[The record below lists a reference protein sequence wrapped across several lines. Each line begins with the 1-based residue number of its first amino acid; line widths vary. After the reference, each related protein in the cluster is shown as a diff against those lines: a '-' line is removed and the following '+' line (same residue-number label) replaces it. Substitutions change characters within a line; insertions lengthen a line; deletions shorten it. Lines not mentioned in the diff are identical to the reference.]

1 MTTTTKNK
9 SFNTKTLKTTI
20 FSNSQHK
27 NLKKLKLKTG
37 DISVVTINALGTK
50 NVGLAEISNGYTV
63 IVPKAKL
70 GETVKVQ
77 IEKISTKPKY
87 ATGKILE
94 VLKETK
100 TTVPVKVDDVLEVT
114 IEKQGPQGSG
124 LCLFNDKF
132 TIIILSKAKLV
143 KTGEKTKVKITRIK
157 EKYAFAKPLDDR
169 ASESSLAQGSKAL
182 EAHYGVS
189 SPKMSE
195 LHVASDIVKLGFTD
209 KNKNISSTTL
219 TIGSS
224 FNVTLPLNAKC
235 LGNYAVVKLKNS
247 LVFIKLGLGVRLGET
262 VRIKIVKTT
271 THLGSDGCSH
281 SAIAKITKLS
291 PISKKSKQLL
301 VKTDV
306 KKMIDSGMHYG
317 EKAIR
322 CHANMRKFLWIRK
335 KGKNQNRPLMKRG
348 RHVINVLKT
357 RTCLNKALQQLGKYA
372 AKGKTFLFVGTK
384 KPAASLIAR
393 TAMLSKTSYFVN
405 TRWLGGMLTNWKT
418 ILKSISQ
425 IRPILKEKQ
434 KMIQKVLEKRQ
445 KIKKRLLKK
454 VNLLRK
460 KSEKLLIKG
469 KQLLAKIKQDR
480 NILFTRSQAL
490 LAKKVEIVSKNE
502 QLIRKYS
509 ELKAHK
515 QKLLTQTNILQ
526 QKGSHLINQKA
537 NLIQQIERLKQKLEE
552 FKQLNLIGQEILKLK
567 KEMKNQGKTIWAVP
581 FENIATLSNSKETWL
596 IPNPSVQILNKMINA
611 MKLKYEKNLLTFTAT
626 TLSNTDLNG
635 NNRSK
640 SVEKNTVVISQL
652 LNKLT
657 DYLPFI
663 QTYMKTLVLRI
674 NMLNAICSK
683 VHENI
688 QMIREK
694 IILLSNPDLTAKI
707 NSNLALIKTKLES
720 EQTNLQLLK
729 RKLKQLAA
737 EQKLLK
743 FLPKLRYLP
752 TSKKKMLETV
762 EFLMKKFV
770 DPKMSY
776 SMDQVY
782 DQKLKFTSKKLAAT
796 RKQKWQ
802 RLEKYFGGIT
812 KMAKMKRKQIAN
824 NVVILVG
831 QQEEMN
837 AVRECR
843 KLGMKM
849 FTVVDTNCNPQLADY
864 IIPANDDSRN
874 SIKLILGQMLTHIR
888 LGQRLRKKI
897 LSKRAI

>member
-1 MTTTTKNK
+1 MTKI
-9 SFNTKTLKTTI
+9 KTTSFFENEGNI
-20 FSNSQHK
+20 FSSSINK
-27 NLKKLKLKTG
+27 NLKKLKLKIG
-37 DISVVTINALGTK
+37 DISVVTITGLGTK

-63 IVPKAKL
+63 VVPKTKL
-70 GETVKVQ
+70 GETVKIQ
-77 IEKISTKPKY
+77 IDKISIKPKY
-87 ATGKILE
+87 ATAKLLQ

-100 TTVPVKVDDVLEVT
+100 TTVPVKVDDVLEV
-114 IEKQGPQGSG
+114 IIQKQGPQGSG
-124 LCLFNDKF
+124 LYSVTDNF
-132 TIIILSKAKLV
+132 TILV
-143 KTGEKTKVKITRIK
+143 QPQSKTGKIQIGEKMNVKITRVK
-157 EKYAFAKPLDDR
+157 EKYAFAKQVKT
-169 ASESSLAQGSKAL
+169 ASENQALNSNRVTSAFHVPNGLLTSLVVGST
-182 EAHYGVS
+182 
-189 SPKMSE
+189 
-195 LHVASDIVKLGFTD
+195 F
-209 KNKNISSTTL
+209 NI
-219 TIGSS
+219 
-224 FNVTLPLNAKC
+224 TLPLNAKC
-235 LGNYAVVKLKNS
+235 LTNYVIIKLKNT
-247 LVFIKLGLGVRLGET
+247 LVFVKMGLGTQLGET
-262 VRIKIVKTT
+262 VRIQIEKTT
-271 THLGSDGCSH
+271 SQY
-281 SAIAKITKLS
+281 AIAKITKIS
-291 PISKKSKQLL
+291 PILKSKKQLL
-301 VKTDV
+301 VKNNV
-306 KKMIDSGMHYG
+306 KKMIASGMHYG

-348 RHVINVLKT
+348 RHIINILKT
-357 RTCLNKALQQLGKYA
+357 RSCLNKALQQLGKYA

-434 KMIQKVLEKRQ
+434 KMIQKILEKRQ

-469 KQLLAKIKQDR
+469 KQLLSQIKQDR
-480 NILFTRSQAL
+480 NILFVRSQTL
-490 LAKKVEIVSKNE
+490 LMKKAEIIARNE
-502 QLIRKYS
+502 QLLRKYS
-509 ELKAHK
+509 ELKSQK
-515 QKLLTQTNILQ
+515 QKLAIRSSLLQ
-526 QKGSHLINQKA
+526 QKGNQLIKQKT
-537 NLIQQIERLKQKLEE
+537 NLIQQINKSKQKLEE
-552 FKQLNLIGQEILKLK
+552 FKQLNLIAQEIMKLK
-567 KEMKNQGKTIWAVP
+567 KEMKNKGKTMWAVP
-581 FENIATLSNSKETWL
+581 FENISTLSNSNENWI
-596 IPNPSVQILNKMINA
+596 IPNPSNQILNKMINT
-611 MKLKYEKNLLTFTAT
+611 MKLKYEKNILTLPVANSTGAPAFGPNAQLLNENLEGT
-626 TLSNTDLNG
+626 
-635 NNRSK
+635 NRSK
-640 SVEKNTVVISQL
+640 SSEKDTVIISQL

-663 QTYMKTLVLRI
+663 QTYTKALVLRI
-674 NMLNAICSK
+674 QTLQAISIK

-688 QMIREK
+688 QTIREK
-694 IILLSNPDLTAKI
+694 ISVLNNPTLTSKI
-707 NSNLALIKTKLES
+707 DVNIHFIQTKLDI
-720 EQTNLQLLK
+720 EQENLKLLK

-752 TSKKKMLETV
+752 TSKKKMAETV

-776 SMDQVY
+776 SVDQVY

-849 FTVVDTNCNPQLADY
+849 FTLVDTNCNPRLSDY

-874 SIKLILGQMLTHIR
+874 SIKFILGQMLTHIR
-888 LGQRLRKKI
+888 LGQKLRKKI
-897 LSKRAI
+897 LSSRSI

>member
-1 MTTTTKNK
+1 MGSTLTQRKNV
-9 SFNTKTLKTTI
+9 SFTNNGNI
-20 FSNSQHK
+20 FSNSQNK
-27 NLKKLKLKTG
+27 NVKKLKLKVG
-37 DISVVTINALGTK
+37 DLSVVKITALGTK

-70 GETVKVQ
+70 GQTVKVQ

-87 ATGKILE
+87 ATGKMME
-94 VLKETK
+94 VVKETK
-100 TTVPVKVDDVLEVT
+100 TTVPVKVDDVLEVM
-114 IEKQGPQGSG
+114 IQKQGPQGSG
-124 LCLFNDKF
+124 LNVVNDQF
-132 TIIILSKAKLV
+132 TIIVQPIAKTAPI
-143 KTGEKTKVKITRIK
+143 KTGEKLAVKITRVK
-157 EKYAFAKPLDDR
+157 EKYAFAKSVE
-169 ASESSLAQGSKAL
+169 AFSEKQTTKP
-182 EAHYGVS
+182 V
-189 SPKMSE
+189 
-195 LHVASDIVKLGFTD
+195 
-209 KNKNISSTTL
+209 NSTTL
-219 TIGSS
+219 ASELRLANELLNSLPVGSS
-224 FNVTLPLNAKC
+224 YNITLPLNGKC
-235 LGNYAVVKLKNS
+235 LSNYAVIKLKNS
-247 LVFIKLGLGVRLGET
+247 LVFVKMGLGAQLGET

-271 THLGSDGCSH
+271 SQY
-281 SAIAKITKLS
+281 AIAKIAKIA
-291 PISKKSKQLL
+291 PISKKAKQIL
-301 VKTDV
+301 VKNNV
-306 KKMIDSGMHYG
+306 KKMIASGMHYG

-348 RHVINVLKT
+348 RHVINILKT
-357 RTCLNKALQQLGKYA
+357 RTCLNKALQQLAKYA

-434 KMIQKVLEKRQ
+434 KMIQKILEKRQ

-469 KQLLAKIKQDR
+469 KQLLAKIKHDR
-480 NILFTRSQAL
+480 NILFTRSQTL
-490 LAKKVEIVSKNE
+490 LMKKAEIVSKN
-502 QLIRKYS
+502 QKLITKYS
-509 ELKAHK
+509 ELKLQK
-515 QKLLTQTNILQ
+515 QKLAMQCNLLQ
-526 QKGSHLINQKA
+526 QKGSQLIKQKA
-537 NLIQQIERLKQKLEE
+537 NLMSQIENSKQKLEE
-552 FKQLNLIGQEILKLK
+552 FKQLNLIGEEILKLK
-567 KEMKNQGKTIWAVP
+567 KEMKNQGKTVWAVP
-581 FENIATLSNSKETWL
+581 FENMSNLSTANTAGF
-596 IPNPSVQILNKMINA
+596 IPNPSAQILNKMINT
-611 MKLKYEKNLLTFTAT
+611 MKLKYENNLLIFANETVMNEN
-626 TLSNTDLNG
+626 LVDG

-640 SVEKNTVVISQL
+640 SVEKNTVIMSQL

-674 NMLNAICSK
+674 QTLQVVCTKIHA
-683 VHENI
+683 NI
-688 QMIREK
+688 QAIREQ
-694 IILLSNPDLTAKI
+694 IAVLSNPNVISKLD
-707 NSNLALIKTKLES
+707 SSLALIKNKLQL
-720 EQTNLQLLK
+720 EQANLNLLK
-729 RKLKQLAA
+729 RKLKQLSA

-849 FTVVDTNCNPQLADY
+849 FTVVDTNCNPRLSDY

-897 LSKRAI
+897 LAKRSM

>member
-1 MTTTTKNK
+1 MTSTTTQRK
-9 SFNTKTLKTTI
+9 SIPSANEGTI
-20 FSNSQHK
+20 FSNVQNK
-27 NLKKLKLKTG
+27 NLKKLKLKVG
-37 DISVVTINALGTK
+37 DLSVVTITALGTK

-70 GETVKVQ
+70 GQTVKVQ
-77 IEKISTKPKY
+77 IEKISMKPKY
-87 ATGKILE
+87 ATGKLVEI
-94 VLKETK
+94 VKETK
-100 TTVPVKVDDVLEVT
+100 STVPVKVDDVLEVM
-114 IEKQGPQGSG
+114 IQKQGPQGSG
-124 LCLFNDKF
+124 LNIVNDKF
-132 TIIILSKAKLV
+132 TIIVQPASKTSAV
-143 KTGEKTKVKITRIK
+143 KTGETVKVQINRVK
-157 EKYAFAKPLDDR
+157 EKYAFAQLVE
-169 ASESSLAQGSKAL
+169 ALSEKQSLKTVNAPTL
-182 EAHYGVS
+182 V
-189 SPKMSE
+189 SE
-195 LHVASDIVKLGFTD
+195 LRLANELLNSPAV
-209 KNKNISSTTL
+209 
-219 TIGSS
+219 GSS
-224 FNVTLPLNAKC
+224 YNITLPLNAKC
-235 LGNYAVVKLKNS
+235 LSNYAVIKLKNS
-247 LVFIKLGLGVRLGET
+247 LVFVKFGLGAQLGET

-271 THLGSDGCSH
+271 PQYS
-281 SAIAKITKLS
+281 IAKMTKIS
-291 PISKKSKQLL
+291 PISKKAKQVL
-301 VKTDV
+301 VKNNV
-306 KKMIDSGMHYG
+306 KKMIASGMHYG

-348 RHVINVLKT
+348 RHIINILKT
-357 RTCLNKALQQLGKYA
+357 RTCLNKSLQQLAKYA

-434 KMIQKVLEKRQ
+434 KMIQKILEKRQ

-480 NILFTRSQAL
+480 NILFTRSQKL
-490 LAKKVEIVSKNE
+490 LMKKVEIVSKN
-502 QLIRKYS
+502 QKLIQKYS
-509 ELKAHK
+509 ELKSQK
-515 QKLLTQTNILQ
+515 QKLAMQCNLLQ
-526 QKGSHLINQKA
+526 QKGTHLIKQKA
-537 NLIQQIERLKQKLEE
+537 NLIAQIENYKQKLEE

-567 KEMKNQGKTIWAVP
+567 KELKNQGKTVWAVP
-581 FENIATLSNSKETWL
+581 FENMVNFSTENKESL
-596 IPNPSVQILNKMINA
+596 IPNPSVQILNNMINT
-611 MKLKYEKNLLTFTAT
+611 MKLKYENNLLNF
-626 TLSNTDLNG
+626 SNSALNAENLVEG
-635 NNRSK
+635 MNRSK
-640 SVEKNTVVISQL
+640 SAEKNTVIMSQL

-674 NMLNAICSK
+674 KTLQAMCGN

-688 QMIREK
+688 QAIREQ
-694 IILLSNPDLTAKI
+694 IVTLNNPEVISKLDSSLT
-707 NSNLALIKTKLES
+707 LIKNKLQV
-720 EQTNLQLLK
+720 EQANLNLLK
-729 RKLKQLAA
+729 RKLKQLSA

-849 FTVVDTNCNPQLADY
+849 FTVVDTNCNPRLSDF

-874 SIKLILGQMLTHIR
+874 SIKLILGQMLTYIR

-897 LSKRAI
+897 LAKRSM

>member
-1 MTTTTKNK
+1 MV
-9 SFNTKTLKTTI
+9 KTQMLQSSISEGAI
-20 FSNSQHK
+20 FSTSQNK
-27 NLKKLKLKTG
+27 NLKKLKLKVG
-37 DISVVTINALGTK
+37 DISVVTIQGLGTK

-70 GETVKVQ
+70 GETVKIQV
-77 IEKISTKPKY
+77 EKISVKPKY
-87 ATGKILE
+87 ATAKLLE
-94 VLKETK
+94 VVKETK
-100 TTVPVKVDDVLEVT
+100 VTVPVKVDDIMDVV
-114 IEKQGPQGSG
+114 IEKQGPRNSG
-124 LCLFNDKF
+124 LYSMTKNF
-132 TIIILSKAKLV
+132 TIIVEPTSKTSTF
-143 KTGEKTKVKITRIK
+143 KTGDKVEVKITRVK
-157 EKYAFAKPLDDR
+157 EKYAFAKSVEAILESQEKY
-169 ASESSLAQGSKAL
+169 ASKSL
-182 EAHYGVS
+182 
-189 SPKMSE
+189 SP
-195 LHVASDIVKLGFTD
+195 
-209 KNKNISSTTL
+209 TTL
-219 TIGSS
+219 TSELKLASDLLTSLKVGSS
-224 FNVTLPLNAKC
+224 FNIPLPLNAK
-235 LGNYAVVKLKNS
+235 LLTNYVVVKLKKS
-247 LVFIKLGLGVRLGET
+247 LVFVKLGLGAQLGET

-271 THLGSDGCSH
+271 PKYSL
-281 SAIAKITKLS
+281 AKITKIA
-291 PISKKSKQLL
+291 PMAKTAKELL
-301 VKTDV
+301 VKTNIR
-306 KKMIDSGMHYG
+306 KMIGSGMHYG

-348 RHVINVLKT
+348 RHIINVLKT
-357 RTCLNKALQQLGKYA
+357 RVCLNKALQQLAKYA

-393 TAMLSKTSYFVN
+393 TAMLTKTSYFVN

-434 KMIQKVLEKRQ
+434 KMIQKILEKRQ

-460 KSEKLLIKG
+460 KSETLLMKG
-469 KQLLAKIKQDR
+469 KQLLAQMKQDR
-480 NILFTRSQAL
+480 NILFDRTQKL
-490 LAKKVEIVSKNE
+490 LMKKSELVLKNQ
-502 QLIRKYS
+502 QLLNKYV
-509 ELKAHK
+509 ELKAQK
-515 QKLLTQTNILQ
+515 QRLTLQSNVLQ
-526 QKGSHLINQKA
+526 QKGQELIKQKTQ
-537 NLIQQIERLKQKLEE
+537 LIQQINTSKQKLED
-552 FKQLNLIGQEILKLK
+552 FRQLHLIGQEILKLK
-567 KEMKNQGKTIWAVP
+567 QQIQTEGKTIWAVP
-581 FENIATLSNSKETWL
+581 FENIATLSSSPNTYIL
-596 IPNPSVQILNKMINA
+596 PNPSAEILNKLINT
-611 MKLKYEKNLLTFTAT
+611 MKLKYEKTSFAVENNAQ
-626 TLSNTDLNG
+626 
-635 NNRSK
+635 NRSK
-640 SVEKNTVVISQL
+640 STDQNTVVISQL
-652 LNKLT
+652 LNKVT

-663 QTYMKTLVLRI
+663 QTYMKTLVVRI
-674 NMLNAICSK
+674 ETLQSICEK

-688 QMIREK
+688 EQVREK
-694 IILLSNPDLTAKI
+694 LNLVNNPKLNANIET
-707 NSNLALIKTKLES
+707 NLNLIKGKLEV
-720 EQTNLQLLK
+720 EQKNLNLLK

-776 SMDQVY
+776 SMDQIY
-782 DQKLKFTSKKLAAT
+782 NQKLKFTSKKLAAT

-849 FTVVDTNCNPQLADY
+849 FTLVDTNCNPRLSDY

-874 SIKLILGQMLTHIR
+874 SIKYVLGQMLTHIR
-888 LGQRLRKKI
+888 LGQKLRKKI
-897 LSKRAI
+897 LSKRAV

>member
-1 MTTTTKNK
+1 MNVN
-9 SFNTKTLKTTI
+9 SPISMSEGNI
-20 FSNSQHK
+20 FSLSQNK
-27 NLKKLKLKTG
+27 NVKKLKLKVG
-37 DISVVTINALGTK
+37 DTSVVTIKALGTK

-70 GETVKVQ
+70 GETVKIQ
-77 IEKISTKPKY
+77 IEKISVKPKY
-87 ATGKILE
+87 AIGKLIE
-94 VLKETK
+94 TVKETNFES
-100 TTVPVKVDDVLEVT
+100 PVKVDDILDVK
-114 IEKQGPQGSG
+114 IDKKGPQNSG
-124 LCLFNDKF
+124 LYSVNNNF
-132 TIIILSKAKLV
+132 TIIVQPISKDSGIQV
-143 KTGEKTKVKITRIK
+143 GETLKVQITRVK
-157 EKYAFAKPLDDR
+157 EKYAFAKLVKEISASQQR
-169 ASESSLAQGSKAL
+169 LNSESLK
-182 EAHYGVS
+182 
-189 SPKMSE
+189 PKTLSSE
-195 LHVASDIVKLGFTD
+195 LKMASDLLTSLKVGSRF
-209 KNKNISSTTL
+209 NI
-219 TIGSS
+219 
-224 FNVTLPLNAKC
+224 TLPLNAKS
-235 LGNYAVVKLKNS
+235 LTNYVVIKLKKS
-247 LVFIKLGLGVRLGET
+247 LVFVKLGLGAQLGET
-262 VRIKIVKTT
+262 VRIQILKTN
-271 THLGSDGCSH
+271 SKY
-281 SAIAKITKLS
+281 AIAKITKIS
-291 PISKKSKQLL
+291 PISKTSKQLL
-301 VKTDV
+301 VKNEV
-306 KKMIDSGMHYG
+306 KKMITSGMHYG

-348 RHVINVLKT
+348 RHIINILKT
-357 RTCLNKALQQLGKYA
+357 RTCLNKALQQLAKYA

-384 KPAASLIAR
+384 KPAASLIAK

-434 KMIQKVLEKRQ
+434 KMIQKILEKRQ

-469 KQLLAKIKQDR
+469 KELLSQIKQDR
-480 NILFTRSQAL
+480 NILFTRSQKL
-490 LAKKVEIVSKNE
+490 LLKKSNLISKNQ
-502 QLIRKYS
+502 QLANKYAK
-509 ELKAHK
+509 LKIQK
-515 QKLLTQTNILQ
+515 QN
-526 QKGSHLINQKA
+526 LINQL
-537 NLIQQIERLKQKLEE
+537 NLLQQTGNQLIKEKKNLLEQIKISTQKLEE
-552 FKQLNLIGQEILKLK
+552 CKQLSEIGQQVLKLK
-567 KEMKNQGKTIWAVP
+567 QDLNNEGKTIWAVP
-581 FENIATLSNSKETWL
+581 FDNLVTLAKNNETWVV
-596 IPNPSVQILNKMINA
+596 PNPSSQILTKIINA
-611 MKLKYEKNLLTFTAT
+611 MKLKYEKNNMKLTNANLE
-626 TLSNTDLNG
+626 TLDLNSK
-635 NNRSK
+635 NRSK
-640 SVEKNTVVISQL
+640 SVNSNTVVISQL

-663 QTYMKTLVLRI
+663 QIYMKTLVLRI
-674 NMLNAICSK
+674 QTLQTISEK
-683 VHENI
+683 VDQNI
-688 QMIREK
+688 QQIREK
-694 IILLSNPDLTAKI
+694 MSVLNNVEVNTKI
-707 NSNLALIKTKLES
+707 D
-720 EQTNLQLLK
+720 TNLKVLKLKLQTEQENLKLLK

-782 DQKLKFTSKKLAAT
+782 NQKLKFTSKKLAAT

-849 FTVVDTNCNPQLADY
+849 FTLIDTNCNPRLSDY
-864 IIPANDDSRN
+864 IIPANDDSIN
-874 SIKLILGQMLTHIR
+874 SIKFVLGQMLTHIR
-888 LGQRLRKKI
+888 LGQKLRKKI

>member
-1 MTTTTKNK
+1 MRK
-9 SFNTKTLKTTI
+9 TKTTSFAKNEGNI
-20 FSNSQHK
+20 FSSSINK
-27 NLKKLKLKTG
+27 NLKKLKLKIG
-37 DISVVTINALGTK
+37 DISVVTITGLGTK
-50 NVGLAEISNGYTV
+50 NIGLAEISNGYTV
-63 IVPKAKL
+63 VVPKTKL

-77 IEKISTKPKY
+77 IDKISIKPKY
-87 ATGKILE
+87 ATAKLLE

-100 TTVPVKVDDVLEVT
+100 TTVPVKVDDVLEV
-114 IEKQGPQGSG
+114 IIQKQGPQGSG
-124 LCLFNDKF
+124 LYSVTDNF
-132 TIIILSKAKLV
+132 TILV
-143 KTGEKTKVKITRIK
+143 QPQSKTGRIQIGEKMNVKITRVK
-157 EKYAFAKPLDDR
+157 EKYAFAKLVKT
-169 ASESSLAQGSKAL
+169 ASENQSLNSNRVTSALHVTNGLLTSLAVGST
-182 EAHYGVS
+182 
-189 SPKMSE
+189 
-195 LHVASDIVKLGFTD
+195 F
-209 KNKNISSTTL
+209 NI
-219 TIGSS
+219 
-224 FNVTLPLNAKC
+224 TLPLNAKC
-235 LGNYAVVKLKNS
+235 LTNYVIIKLKNT
-247 LVFIKLGLGVRLGET
+247 LVFVKMGLGAQLGET

-271 THLGSDGCSH
+271 SQY
-281 SAIAKITKLS
+281 AIAKITKIS
-291 PISKKSKQLL
+291 PILKSKKQLL
-301 VKTDV
+301 VKNNV
-306 KKMIDSGMHYG
+306 KKMIASGMHYG

-348 RHVINVLKT
+348 RHIINILKT
-357 RTCLNKALQQLGKYA
+357 RSCLNKALQQLGKYA

-434 KMIQKVLEKRQ
+434 KMIQKILEKRQ

-469 KQLLAKIKQDR
+469 KQLLAQIKQDR
-480 NILFTRSQAL
+480 NILFVRSQTL
-490 LAKKVEIVSKNE
+490 LMKKAEIIARNE
-502 QLIRKYS
+502 QLLRKYS
-509 ELKAHK
+509 ELKSQK
-515 QKLLTQTNILQ
+515 QKLAIRSSLLQ
-526 QKGSHLINQKA
+526 QKSNQLIKQKT
-537 NLIQQIERLKQKLEE
+537 NLIQQINKSKQKLEE
-552 FKQLNLIGQEILKLK
+552 FKQLNMIAQEIMKLK
-567 KEMKNQGKTIWAVP
+567 KEMKNKGKTMWAVP
-581 FENIATLSNSKETWL
+581 FENISILSNSNENWI
-596 IPNPSVQILNKMINA
+596 IPNPSNQILNKMINT
-611 MKLKYEKNLLTFTAT
+611 MKLKYEKNILTLPNTQLLKENLDGT
-626 TLSNTDLNG
+626 
-635 NNRSK
+635 NRSK
-640 SVEKNTVVISQL
+640 SSEKDTVIMSQL

-663 QTYMKTLVLRI
+663 QTYTKALVLRI
-674 NMLNAICSK
+674 QTLQAICIK

-688 QMIREK
+688 QTIREK
-694 IILLSNPDLTAKI
+694 ISVLNNPTLTSKI
-707 NSNLALIKTKLES
+707 DININLIKTKLDI
-720 EQTNLQLLK
+720 EQENLKLLK

-752 TSKKKMLETV
+752 TSKKKMSETV

-776 SMDQVY
+776 SVDQVY

-849 FTVVDTNCNPQLADY
+849 FTLVDTNCNPRLSDY

-874 SIKLILGQMLTHIR
+874 SIKFILGQMLTHIR
-888 LGQRLRKKI
+888 LGQKLRKKI
-897 LSKRAI
+897 LSRRSI

>member
-1 MTTTTKNK
+1 MTQIKKN
-9 SFNTKTLKTTI
+9 SFIKNEGNI
-20 FSNSQHK
+20 FSNSQNK
-27 NLKKLKLKTG
+27 NLKKLKLKVG

-50 NVGLAEISNGYTV
+50 NVGLAELQNGYTL

-70 GETVKVQ
+70 GETVKIQ
-77 IEKISTKPKY
+77 IEKISLKPKY
-87 ATGKILE
+87 AIAKVVEI
-94 VLKETK
+94 LKETK
-100 TTVPVKVDDVLEVT
+100 TTVPVKINDVLEIV

-124 LCLFNDKF
+124 LYSLSEKF
-132 TIIILSKAKLV
+132 TIIVQPKSK
-143 KTGEKTKVKITRIK
+143 GEKNQIGEKLNVQITRIK
-157 EKYAFAKPLDDR
+157 AKYAFAKFIEKNIEKRQSVHSENPLLK
-169 ASESSLAQGSKAL
+169 SNNLNSSLLMTNGLFNSL
-182 EAHYGVS
+182 
-189 SPKMSE
+189 P
-195 LHVASDIVKLGFTD
+195 
-209 KNKNISSTTL
+209 
-219 TIGSS
+219 IGSTY
-224 FNVTLPLNAKC
+224 NIKLPLNAKC
-235 LGNYAVVKLKNS
+235 LASYALIKLKKS
-247 LVFIKLGLGVRLGET
+247 LVFVKMGLGVQLGET

-271 THLGSDGCSH
+271 PDY
-281 SAIAKITKLS
+281 AIAKITKIAPLA
-291 PISKKSKQLL
+291 KNAKQLL
-301 VKTDV
+301 VKNTV
-306 KKMIDSGMHYG
+306 KKMIASGMHYG

-348 RHVINVLKT
+348 RHIINVLKT
-357 RTCLNKALQQLGKYA
+357 RTCLNRALQQLAKYA

-434 KMIQKVLEKRQ
+434 KMIQKILEKRQ

-460 KSEKLLIKG
+460 KSEKLLMKG
-469 KQLLAKIKQDR
+469 KQLLAQIQQDR
-480 NILFTRSQAL
+480 NILFVRSQAL
-490 LAKKVEIVSKNE
+490 FIKKAEITARNE
-502 QLIRKYS
+502 QLLRKYS
-509 ELKAHK
+509 ELKAQK
-515 QKLLTQTNILQ
+515 QKRILQ
-526 QKGSHLINQKA
+526 LIFLQEKGNQLIKQKTT
-537 NLIQQIERLKQKLEE
+537 LIQQINKSKQKFEE
-552 FKQLNLIGQEILKLK
+552 FKQLNQIGQEIIKLK
-567 KEMKNQGKTIWAVP
+567 KEMNTQGKTIWAVP
-581 FENIATLSNSKETWL
+581 FENITILSQSDKNWI
-596 IPNPSVQILNKMINA
+596 IPNPSNQILNKMINT
-611 MKLKYEKNLLTFTAT
+611 MKLKYEKNILTVNNSELLG
-626 TLSNTDLNG
+626 G
-635 NNRSK
+635 NLEGKNRSK
-640 SVEKNTVVISQL
+640 SVTNDTVIISQL

-663 QTYMKTLVLRI
+663 QSYMKALVLRI
-674 NMLNAICSK
+674 QTLQTLCIK

-688 QMIREK
+688 QTIREK
-694 IILLSNPDLTAKI
+694 ISLLKNLTLTLKI
-707 NSNLALIKTKLES
+707 DSTLTLIKEKLYVEK
-720 EQTNLQLLK
+720 ENLRLLK
-729 RKLKQLAA
+729 RKLKQLSA

-752 TSKKKMLETV
+752 TSKKKMYETV

-843 KLGMKM
+843 KLGMRM
-849 FTVVDTNCNPQLADY
+849 FTVVDTNCNPRLSDY

-874 SIKLILGQMLTHIR
+874 SIKFILGQILTHIR
-888 LGQRLRKKI
+888 LGQKLRKKI
-897 LSKRAI
+897 LSKRSV

>member
-1 MTTTTKNK
+1 MATITKTKNT
-9 SFNTKTLKTTI
+9 SFSLNEGNI
-20 FSNSQHK
+20 FSNSQDK
-27 NLKKLKLKTG
+27 NIKKLKLKEG
-37 DISVVTINALGTK
+37 DISIVTINALGTK
-50 NVGLAEISNGYTV
+50 NVGLAEVSNGYTV
-63 IVPKAKL
+63 FVPKAKL

-77 IEKISTKPKY
+77 IEKISTNPKY
-87 ATGKILE
+87 ATGKLIE

-100 TTVPVKVDDVLEVT
+100 VTVPVKVDDVLEVT

-124 LCLFNDKF
+124 LCLFNEKF
-132 TIIILSKAKLV
+132 TIIVQSTNSADSNSQII
-143 KTGEKTKVKITRIK
+143 KTGTKKKIKITRIK
-157 EKYAFAKPLDDR
+157 EKYAFAKPVEDFLKKPNTTFLT
-169 ASESSLAQGSKAL
+169 STN
-182 EAHYGVS
+182 VV
-189 SPKMSE
+189 SE
-195 LHVASDIVKLGFTD
+195 LRLANDLLTS
-209 KNKNISSTTL
+209 L

-224 FNVTLPLNAKC
+224 FNITLPLNTKC
-235 LGNYAVVKLKNS
+235 LANYAIVKLKNS
-247 LVFIKLGLGVRLGET
+247 LIFVKLSLGVQLGET
-262 VRIKIVKTT
+262 IRIKIVQTK
-271 THLGSDGCSH
+271 SH
-281 SAIAKITKLS
+281 YAIAKITKLS
-291 PISKKSKQLL
+291 PLEKKSKQLL
-301 VKTDV
+301 VKNDV
-306 KKMIDSGMHYG
+306 KKMIASGMHYG
-317 EKAIR
+317 EKATR

-335 KGKNQNRPLMKRG
+335 KGKNQNRPFMKRG

-434 KMIQKVLEKRQ
+434 KMIQKILEKRQ

-454 VNLLRK
+454 VNVLRK

-469 KQLLAKIKQDR
+469 KQLLTKIKQDR
-480 NILFTRSQAL
+480 NILFARTQAL
-490 LAKKVEIVSKNE
+490 LTKKIDIVTKNK
-502 QLIRKYS
+502 QLISKYS
-509 ELKAHK
+509 KLKLQK
-515 QKLLTQTNILQ
+515 QKFTIQTNLLQ
-526 QKGSHLINQKA
+526 QKGNQLIKQKTT
-537 NLIQQIERLKQKLEE
+537 LLQQLENAKQKLED

-567 KEMKNQGKTIWAVP
+567 KQMKNQGKTMWAVP
-581 FENIATLSNSKETWL
+581 FENIANLSNSNETWL
-596 IPNPSVQILNKMINA
+596 IPNPSAQILNKMINT
-611 MKLKYEKNLLTFTAT
+611 MKLKYEKNLLTFAT
-626 TLSNTDLNG
+626 TTSINTNLDG

-640 SVEKNTVVISQL
+640 SLLTETVVMSQL

-674 NMLNAICSK
+674 KTLQIICLK
-683 VHENI
+683 VHDQI
-688 QMIREK
+688 QIIYRKTELLNSTNVISK
-694 IILLSNPDLTAKI
+694 IDSSLS
-707 NSNLALIKTKLES
+707 LIKIKLEL
-720 EQTNLQLLK
+720 EQMNLQLLK

-812 KMAKMKRKQIAN
+812 KMAKMKRKQISN
-824 NVVILVG
+824 NVVILIG

-849 FTVVDTNCNPQLADY
+849 FTVVDTNCNPRLSDY

-888 LGQRLRKKI
+888 LGQKLRKKI
-897 LSKRAI
+897 LSKRSM

>member
-1 MTTTTKNK
+1 MA
-9 SFNTKTLKTTI
+9 KTQILQPSISEGIMGSSKQGII
-20 FSNSQHK
+20 FSTSQNK
-27 NLKKLKLKTG
+27 NLKKLKLKAG
-37 DISVVTINALGTK
+37 DISVVTIKGLGTK

-70 GETVKVQ
+70 GETVKIQV
-77 IEKISTKPKY
+77 EKISLKPKY
-87 ATGKILE
+87 ATAKLLE
-94 VLKETK
+94 VVKETK
-100 TTVPVKVDDVLEVT
+100 VTVPVKVDDIIDVV
-114 IEKQGPQGSG
+114 IEKQGPRNSG
-124 LCLFNDKF
+124 LYSITKNF
-132 TIIILSKAKLV
+132 TIIVEPTSKTSTF
-143 KTGEKTKVKITRIK
+143 KTGEKVEVKITRVK
-157 EKYAFAKPLDDR
+157 EKYAFAKSVEAILESQEKY
-169 ASESSLAQGSKAL
+169 ASKSL
-182 EAHYGVS
+182 
-189 SPKMSE
+189 SP
-195 LHVASDIVKLGFTD
+195 
-209 KNKNISSTTL
+209 TTL
-219 TIGSS
+219 TSELRLANDLLTSLKVGSS
-224 FNVTLPLNAKC
+224 FNITLPLNAK
-235 LGNYAVVKLKNS
+235 LLTNYVVVKLKKS
-247 LVFIKLGLGVRLGET
+247 LVFVKLSLGAQLGET

-271 THLGSDGCSH
+271 PKYSLAKMTK
-281 SAIAKITKLS
+281 IAPMPKNAKEV
-291 PISKKSKQLL
+291 L
-301 VKTDV
+301 VKTNIR
-306 KKMIDSGMHYG
+306 KMIASGMHYG

-348 RHVINVLKT
+348 RHIINVLKT
-357 RTCLNKALQQLGKYA
+357 RVCLNKALQQLAKYA

-393 TAMLSKTSYFVN
+393 TAMLTKTSYFVN

-434 KMIQKVLEKRQ
+434 KMIQKILEKRQ

-460 KSEKLLIKG
+460 KSETLLMKG
-469 KQLLAKIKQDR
+469 KQLLAQMKQDR
-480 NILFTRSQAL
+480 NILFDRTQKL
-490 LAKKVEIVSKNE
+490 LMKKSELILKNQ
-502 QLIRKYS
+502 QLLNKYV
-509 ELKAHK
+509 ELKAQK
-515 QKLLTQTNILQ
+515 QRLTQQSNVLQ
-526 QKGSHLINQKA
+526 QKGHELIKQKTQ
-537 NLIQQIERLKQKLEE
+537 LIQQINASKDKLED
-552 FKQLNLIGQEILKLK
+552 FKQLSLIAQEILKLK
-567 KEMKNQGKTIWAVP
+567 QQIQTEGKTIWAVP
-581 FENIATLSNSKETWL
+581 FENIANLSTSADTYIL
-596 IPNPSVQILNKMINA
+596 PNPSAEILNKLINT
-611 MKLKYEKNLLTFTAT
+611 MKLKYDKTSFAEENNAQ
-626 TLSNTDLNG
+626 
-635 NNRSK
+635 NRSK
-640 SVEKNTVVISQL
+640 SADQNTVVMSQL
-652 LNKLT
+652 LNKVT

-663 QTYMKTLVLRI
+663 HTYMKTLVVRI
-674 NMLNAICSK
+674 ETLQSICEK
-683 VHENI
+683 VHQNI
-688 QMIREK
+688 EQVREK
-694 IILLSNPDLTAKI
+694 LDVVNNPKL
-707 NSNLALIKTKLES
+707 NSNIETNLNLIKGKLEV
-720 EQTNLQLLK
+720 EQKNLNLLK

-776 SMDQVY
+776 SMDQIY
-782 DQKLKFTSKKLAAT
+782 NQKLKFTSKKLAAT

-849 FTVVDTNCNPQLADY
+849 FTLVDTNCNPRLSDY

-874 SIKLILGQMLTHIR
+874 SIKYVLGQMLTHIR
-888 LGQRLRKKI
+888 LGQKLRKKI
-897 LSKRAI
+897 LSKRAV